1 MNFWQRRKVLK
12 GVNYLELTP
21 LRRYNFEQDD
31 EKVVTI
37 LVPRFENKYLKN
49 FSDTFKKQQF
59 VNFKLD
65 KIGSQTWLLI
75 DGEKTVQTICDDLKS
90 IMGEGFVECEQRVTK
105 FLTQLYLNKFIS
117 FKEIE

>member
-21 LRRYNFEQDD
+21 LRRYGFEQD
-31 EKVVTI
+31 EQKIVTI
-37 LVPRFENKYLKN
+37 LVPRFENKVLKN
-49 FSDTFKKQQF
+49 ISGSIKKTQF

-65 KIGSQTWLLI
+65 TTGSQTWLLI
-75 DGEKTVQTICDDLKS
+75 SGEATVQDICNELKA
-90 IMGEGFVECEQRVTK
+90 IMGEGFVECEERVSK

>member
-21 LRRYNFEQDD
+21 LRRYDFEQDD
-31 EKVVTI
+31 EKIVTI
-37 LVPRFENKYLKN
+37 LVPRFENKLLKN
-49 FSDTFKKQQF
+49 FSDSIKKSHA

-65 KIGSQTWLLI
+65 KIGSQTWLLL
-75 DGEKTVQTICDDLKS
+75 DGEKTVQKICDELKS
-90 IMGEGFVECEQRVTK
+90 IMGEEFVECEQRVSK